1 MLFNMKNTSYVK
13 LPSLIFVLMI
23 NTASVYAGT
32 VPWRIQDVLKLPA
45 WLSLSGTH
53 RIRFESLDNQ
63 YRSVRDGGD
72 QVLLFRTLLLAEV
85 KLEQFRIGVEFEDS
99 RAELADSGTP
109 LSTSDIN
116 PLELLQAFVEVPMN
130 DLFVSGSNSTLRGGR
145 MTMDLGSRR
154 LLARNRFRNTLNAFT
169 GVDWQWTSP
178 GNSQLRMFYTL
189 PVQRR
194 VSGNILDNDSR
205 FDKERDDVSFWGIY
219 YSPAAMPWGDKG
231 EVFLFGLNEDDT
243 ADLNS
248 ADRDIYTAGFRLYRP
263 AAKAKFDYQV
273 ESAFQ
278 FGDSHASTTAAAE
291 LDHVAHFQH
300 VEVGYSFDAAWS
312 PRLQLQYDYASGD
325 DDAGDGDNNRFDT
338 LFGARRFDFGPTSI
352 YGPFARANLSS
363 PGARLT
369 LTPRPQLN
377 VFTAV
382 RGFWLAADEDVW
394 TTARIGNTA
403 GRSDHLIGA
412 QVEFRLQWDVVPNNV
427 QLEAGAAHIFAGALM
442 DNARKNDATYVYTQ
456 LLLSF

>member
-1 MLFNMKNTSYVK
+1 MMN
-13 LPSLIFVLMI
+13 I
-23 NTASVYAGT
+23 ASVYAET
-32 VPWRIQDVLKLPA
+32 APWRVHSALQLPD

-63 YRSVRDGGD
+63 YRGGRDGGD

-85 KLEQFRIGVEFEDS
+85 KLERFKIAMEFEDS

-109 LSTSDIN
+109 LLINDVN
-116 PLELLQAFVEVPMN
+116 PLELLQAFVEVPIN
-130 DLFVSGSNSTLRGGR
+130 NLFVSGSTSTLRGGR
-145 MTMDLGSRR
+145 ITMDLGSRR

-178 GNSQLRMFYTL
+178 DNSQLRLFYTL

-194 VSGNILDNDSR
+194 VSGNILDNDAR
-205 FDKERDDVSFWGIY
+205 FDKEREDVSLWGIY

-231 EVFLFGLNEDDT
+231 EVFLLGLNEADT
-243 ADLNS
+243 ADLNTV
-248 ADRDIYTAGFRLYRP
+248 DRDIVTAGFRLYRDP
-263 AAKAKFDYQV
+263 AKAKFDYQL

-278 FGDSHASTTAAAE
+278 FGDSHASTTAITK
-291 LDHVAHFQH
+291 LDHFAHFQH
-300 VEVGYSFDAAWS
+300 VEAGYTFDAAWS

-338 LFGARRFDFGPTSI
+338 LYGARRFDFGPTSI
-352 YGPFARANLSS
+352 YGPFARANLST

-369 LTPRPQLN
+369 LKPRADLN
-377 VFTAV
+377 FFTAV
-382 RGFWLAADEDVW
+382 RGFWLASDDDLW
-394 TTARIGNTA
+394 TTALIRNTG
-403 GRSDHLIGA
+403 GRSDNFIGS
-412 QVEFRLQWDVVPNNV
+412 QVEFRLQWEVVPKNV
-427 QLEAGAAHIFAGALM
+427 QLEAGAAHIFAGDLM
-442 DNARKNDATYVYTQ
+442 DNAQKNDVTYVYTQ